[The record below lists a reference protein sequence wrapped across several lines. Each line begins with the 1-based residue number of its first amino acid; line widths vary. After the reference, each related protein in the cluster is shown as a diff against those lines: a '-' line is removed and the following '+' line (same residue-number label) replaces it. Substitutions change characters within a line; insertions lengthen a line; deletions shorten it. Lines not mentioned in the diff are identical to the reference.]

1 MKGHVEFFG
10 SLQSPYCYF
19 ALDRLDDLFRDFQIE
34 ILVRPIL
41 PGVIRIPEVY
51 RYRRP
56 IEHEYF
62 NRDVLRTASYL
73 NLPYSEPDP
82 SPVNWESGSIWI
94 ARPEQS
100 RIKRFYNIIWQA
112 HLKGKLYSL
121 YGSLMRLI
129 WSGQHP
135 GWDNEGPIRDLL
147 TSCELPVGLAD
158 QPHELLPE
166 ANDYFSDTQKAM
178 YDSGHWGVPLFV
190 FENEPFYGQDRLDQ
204 LKWRVSR
211 SR

>member
-1 MKGHVEFFG
+1 MKGQVEFFG

-34 ILVRPIL
+34 ILLRPVL

-51 RYRRP
+51 QDRRP
-56 IEHEYF
+56 IEQEYF
-62 NRDVLRTASYL
+62 NLDVLRTASYL

-112 HLKGKLYSL
+112 HLKGKLYS
-121 YGSLMRLI
+121 
-129 WSGQHP
+129 
-135 GWDNEGPIRDLL
+135 
-147 TSCELPVGLAD
+147 
-158 QPHELLPE
+158 
-166 ANDYFSDTQKAM
+166 
-178 YDSGHWGVPLFV
+178 
-190 FENEPFYGQDRLDQ
+190 FY
-204 LKWRVSR
+204 
-211 SR
+211 